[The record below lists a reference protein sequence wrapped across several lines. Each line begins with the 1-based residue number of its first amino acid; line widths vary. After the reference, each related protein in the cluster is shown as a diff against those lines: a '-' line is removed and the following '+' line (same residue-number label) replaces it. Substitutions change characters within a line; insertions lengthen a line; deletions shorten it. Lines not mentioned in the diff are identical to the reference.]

1 MRHSQKEENR
11 YQISRKMQ
19 RVLTLADKVLGNDDV
34 TELSE
39 TQVHELNK
47 KSIPNNR
54 RTRALLG
61 TKNKNIEHNTFII
74 PVEGGALTG
83 YFFVPR
89 SSVTPRISSM
99 RPLIIF
105 YHGGGW
111 VLGNMDVYTYVCNRI
126 ASVTNAAVLAVD
138 YRLAP
143 TPTFPTAAED
153 CYAALLWA
161 AQGARYWKVDPER
174 IFVMGDSA
182 GGNLAAVV
190 CRMSRDRKGPAIAG
204 QALIYPVTD
213 GRMRTASYQQHKD
226 SPTLTMKMMQF
237 FIQSY
242 QSEPKDTLNPSF
254 SPLLSKDHS
263 RLPPALIIGA
273 EYDPL
278 LDDAKLY
285 SESLRS
291 ADTPVTFLEIPHG
304 LHGSFIFPKGEGTDE
319 VYSALR
325 QFISGR
331 NLQNIALIKM
341 RELIRQTKREQAHRR
356 RKNKGYIAAGVSD
369 ST

>member
-1 MRHSQKEENR
+1 MNEQKEENA
-11 YQISRKMQ
+11 YQISRRMK
-19 RVLTLADKVLGNDDV
+19 RVLRLSDKILGTYDV

-39 TQVHELNK
+39 TQIHEINK
-47 KSIPNNR
+47 RSVPYNR
-54 RTRALLG
+54 KTKALFG
-61 TKNKNIEHNTFII
+61 KKQKNIEHNTFII

-83 YFFVPR
+83 YFFMPK
-89 SSVTPRISSM
+89 SSAAPRISSL

-111 VLGNMDVYTYVCNRI
+111 VLGNMDVYTYVCSRI
-126 ASVTNAAVLAVD
+126 ASITNAAVLSVD

-143 TPTFPTAAED
+143 NHTFPTAAED
-153 CYAALLWA
+153 CYASLLWA

-190 CRMSRDRKGPAIAG
+190 CRMARDRKGPSIAG

-213 GRMRTASYQQHKD
+213 GRMRTPSYQQHKE
-226 SPTLTMKMMQF
+226 SPTLTMKTMQF
-237 FIQSY
+237 FIKSY
-242 QSEPKDTLNPSF
+242 QTEPKDTLNPLF
-254 SPLLSKDHS
+254 SPLLAKDHS

-278 LDDAKLY
+278 LDDGKLY
-285 SESLRS
+285 ADCLAS
-291 ADTPVTFLEIPHG
+291 ADTPVTYLEIPHG
-304 LHGSFIFPKGEGTDE
+304 LHGSYLYPKADGTDE
-319 VYSALR
+319 IDSALR

-331 NLQNIALIKM
+331 SLQNISLIKM
-341 RELIRQTKREQAHRR
+341 KELNRQNRREQNNLKK
-356 RKNKGYIAAGVSD
+356 KNKNFIAAGVDES
-369 ST
+369 S